1 MLVTD
6 TKACPRM
13 LASSVKKSLAP
24 VQVLW
29 KGVSGLVERGD
40 GSNQGGPT

>member
-1 MLVTD
+1 MSD
-6 TKACPRM
+6 TKACQRM
-13 LASSVKKSLAP
+13 LAFPVNESLAP